1 MSCIN
6 EIFTLRQSRDA
17 LLALSRQAELD
28 LAVATEKLH
37 ATTREFHR
45 SWHFKSDSFRNSNT
59 GQLHVALYLEDRALL
74 IERKQHHERVL
85 AEIDVKLAR
94 KEAVLRALEGRL
106 RPRRPPGL
114 RHQAKV
120 GSKLRFEV
128 SADQIEAEQDEAD
141 DDQADEALRTEVRW
155 AKVFQWWLLWCGA

>member
-6 EIFTLRQSRDA
+6 DIFKLRQSRDA
-17 LLALSRQAELD
+17 LFALGRQAELD

-45 SWHFKSDSFRNSNT
+45 SWHFKPESFRNSNT
-59 GQLHVALYLEDRALL
+59 GQLYVALYLEDRAQL
-74 IERKQHHERVL
+74 IECKQHRERAL

-106 RPRRPPGL
+106 RPRQPPDL
-114 RHQAKV
+114 RQARGV
-120 GSKLRFEV
+120 SKLRYEV
-128 SADQIEAEQDEAD
+128 SADQIETDEED
-141 DDQADEALRTEVRW
+141 EADEALRTEVRW
-155 AKVFQWWLLWCGA
+155 GKIVQWWLLWCGA